1 MDKKRLFAA
10 LMSASMLCGITA
22 LAVED
27 NNAAAPADSNA
38 PAADPAAAP
47 GDVVQPEETMPE
59 RVLTWGKIKEITK
72 EEDAVTAI
80 TIAREGK
87 DDLVLNVGEQTIGL
101 DSQNG
106 QAIGLESLKEG
117 DDIYAFHSPATTM
130 SLPPQSAAEA
140 IICNV
145 PQDAACAMLHTVEK
159 LEKTEEGG
167 LSILTDNGSLYIRTP
182 KQEEVD
188 IQPYRTRNIVTLDD
202 VKVGDRFFAW
212 YGVVAESYPGQAFT
226 EKLVLLPGEPAEVGN
241 DNAADPAP
249 QNNNTPLPAAA
260 KTGII
265 VDGDMVL
272 TEMPIEKNGVTMV
285 PLRSVAEV
293 LGYTVTWNQDEQS
306 ATISDN
312 ARQLT
317 VYLGKDSFM
326 SVPAPAVNA
335 VGATAPVSLGCAPYA
350 EDGRIWVPAKAF
362 ETMVGYTVTI
372 DSTSVQITHE
382 KAAD

>member
-22 LAVED
+22 LAAED
-27 NNAAAPADSNA
+27 NAAPAADANA

-47 GDVVQPEETMPE
+47 GDVAQPEETMPE
-59 RVLTWGKIKEITK
+59 RVLTWGKIKEIRK
-72 EEDAVTAI
+72 EGETVAAI

-87 DDLVLNVGEQTIGL
+87 DDLVLNVGEPTIGL
-101 DSQNG
+101 DSQTG
-106 QAIGLESLKEG
+106 LPVGLESLKEG
-117 DDIYAFHSPATTM
+117 DSIYAFHSPATTM

-140 IICNV
+140 IISNV

-182 KQEEVD
+182 KQDEVD
-188 IQPYRTRNIVTLDD
+188 IKPLLTKNIVTLDD

-212 YGVVAESYPGQAFT
+212 YGVVAESYLAQAFT
-226 EKLVLLPGEPAEVGN
+226 EKLVLIPGEETDAGN
-241 DNAADPAP
+241 DEADPAA
-249 QNNNTPLPAAA
+249 QNTPAPAAA
-260 KTGII
+260 TPGIV
-265 VDGDMVL
+265 VDDDMVL
-272 TEMPIEKNGVTMV
+272 TEVPVVKDGVTMV
-285 PLRSVAEV
+285 PLRSVAEA
-293 LGYTVTWNQDEQS
+293 LGCTVTWNQDEQS
-306 ATISDN
+306 ATISDS

-326 SVPAPAVNA
+326 SAPASETGL
-335 VGATAPVSLGCAPYA
+335 VGTPTPVSLGCAPYA

-362 ETMVGYTVTI
+362 ETMVGYTVTV
-372 DSTSVQITHE
+372 DGTSVQIAPQ
-382 KAAD
+382 KAED